1 MRFNTLDVQ
10 APGLLD
16 VPCNEAETLGSAV
29 WMWMH
34 SRSHRNMPLHA
45 LQTLLLPAI
54 KHRQFVLASEQ
65 GKPVFF
71 LTWAMLTPEAERR
84 YLANSPLTM
93 PETDWTGGARMWIL
107 DWVAPFGH
115 SLQAR
120 HLTTRLFATRCFRS
134 LHHRGNSNGL
144 RVKDFHGIGV
154 MAEEARAWSLL
165 NPPLLPA
172 PAPRSTAPVSSVFVS
187 PAITVH
193 ATTHTAAAPIA
204 NISSEQQA

>member
-1 MRFNTLDVQ
+1 MRFNNLDVM

-16 VPCNEAETLGSAV
+16 APCHEAEVLGSAV

-34 SRSHRNMPLHA
+34 SDSHRNMPLHA

-71 LTWAMLTPEAERR
+71 LTWAMLTQEAERR
-84 YLANSPLTM
+84 YLAHSPLAM
-93 PETDWTGGARMWIL
+93 PEADWVGGDRMWIL

-115 SLQAR
+115 TQQAR
-120 HLTTRLFATRCFRS
+120 HLTTQLFATRCFRS
-134 LHHRGNSNGL
+134 LHHRGNSRGL

-154 MAEEARAWSLL
+154 MTEEARAWSQL
-165 NPPLLPA
+165 NPPLLPEMVSSAPLSSASLSPAPTA
-172 PAPRSTAPVSSVFVS
+172 PATANAALVSK
-187 PAITVH
+187 AL
-193 ATTHTAAAPIA
+193 
-204 NISSEQQA
+204 SSEQQA